1 MRKLLKNNLLLIFN
15 NIHNNKYDYS
25 LVEYV
30 NIKTKI
36 KIICPTHGIFE
47 NILKINNIYIVKKQ
61 MIKKYI
67 EFNESNKSN
76 NISLFYQNIK
86 YLDVDTKNKLIS
98 IIDKKPTILYHGTNR
113 DFEKFD
119 FNFERNFRTEQFLG
133 EGGIYLTP
141 DYNVAYK
148 YANSNINN
156 SLPLSIIDKALKIN
170 PIVGSFMRS
179 LYYDGNITWSKP
191 EFKEFLLNDNIVDPN
206 DIAELVNLIPDSQSE
221 KDYMKDSD
229 ENNYFD
235 FSLFDIHTSAL
246 NDYHIEYL
254 KQLKLGDYSPKIY
267 EVELKPSNSIL
278 ISNDIS
284 KIKTSKCDI
293 IIAYNVPNLIDDIP
307 EIKVKNV
314 KLLEIKNI
322 AH

>member
-1 MRKLLKNNLLLIFN
+1 
-15 NIHNNKYDYS
+15 
-25 LVEYV
+25 
-30 NIKTKI
+30 
-36 KIICPTHGIFE
+36 
-47 NILKINNIYIVKKQ
+47 

-67 EFNESNKSN
+67 EFNESNN
-76 NISLFYQNIK
+76 NDLSLFYQDIK

-113 DFEKFD
+113 DFDKFD
-119 FNFERNFRTEQFLG
+119 INFERKFRTEQFLG

-170 PIVGSFMRS
+170 PIVGSFMYS

-229 ENNYFD
+229 ENKYFD
-235 FSLFDIHTSAL
+235 FDLFNTHTSAL
-246 NDYHIEYL
+246 DDYHIEYL
-254 KQLKLGDYSPKIY
+254 KRLKLGDYSPKIY
-267 EVELKPSNSIL
+267 EIELKPSNSIL

-284 KIKTSKCDI
+284 KIKTSNCDI

-322 AH
+322 AN